1 MTTVVVGSRASRLAR
16 AQVREWLEPM
26 RKRHPHVTFKQ
37 RVVLEGGDE
46 DRQTASL
53 SEVAAKTES
62 GNAFS
67 GKQQRALLAGQVDVV
82 VHSFKD
88 LPTEPTPGLTV
99 LPVPGPREDVRDVLC
114 GHTLATLP
122 PGARVGTGAQR
133 RIAQLLALRPDVVTV
148 PIRGN
153 VPPRLGRLKGPGA
166 VDAVLLAAAGLGRL
180 GIGSDVSERLDVE
193 AFPPSPGQG
202 ALAIQVRTDDERV
215 RELLAGIGDPDVDA
229 AVRAERSMLEAL
241 HGGCSV
247 PVGAHATVDA
257 DMLRLSGTVTSLDG
271 KTQVRATASG
281 PLSAPEGL
289 GKAVAAELLER
300 GADGILA
307 TIRPS
312 TQ

>member
-1 MTTVVVGSRASRLAR
+1 MTTVIVGSRASRLAR
-16 AQVREWLEPM
+16 AQVREWLGPM
-26 RKRHPHVTFKQ
+26 RKRFPHVTFKQ
-37 RVVLEGGDE
+37 RVILEGGDE

-53 SEVAAKTES
+53 AEVAAKTES

-67 GKQQRALLAGQVDVV
+67 GKQQRALLAGEVDVV

-88 LPTEPTPGLTV
+88 LPTEPTPGLML

-122 PGARVGTGAQR
+122 AGARVGTGAQR
-133 RIAQLLALRPDVVTV
+133 RIAQLRALRPDVVTV

-153 VPPRLGRLKGPGA
+153 VPPRLGRIKGPGA

-180 GIGSDVSERLDVE
+180 GIGTEVSEHLDVE
-193 AFPPSPGQG
+193 TFPPSPGQG
-202 ALAIQVRTDDERV
+202 ALAIQVRTEDERL
-215 RELLAGIGDPDVDA
+215 RELLAGIGDPIVDA

-247 PVGAHATVDA
+247 PVGAHATVSGDS
-257 DMLRLSGTVTSLDG
+257 MHLSGTVTSLDG
-271 KTQVRATASG
+271 KEQVRATASG
-281 PLSAPEGL
+281 PLSDPEGL
-289 GKAVAAELLER
+289 GQAVAAELMKR

-307 TIRPS
+307 TIRG
-312 TQ
+312 

>member
-1 MTTVVVGSRASRLAR
+1 MTTVIVGSRASRLAR
-16 AQVREWLEPM
+16 AQVREWLGPIR
-26 RKRHPHVTFKQ
+26 RKFPHVTFKQ
-37 RVVLEGGDE
+37 RVILEGGDA

-53 SEVAAKTES
+53 AEVAAKTES

-67 GKQQRALLAGQVDVV
+67 GKQQRALLAGEVDVV

-88 LPTEPTPGLTV
+88 LPTEPTPGLML

-114 GHTLATLP
+114 GHTLKSLP

-133 RIAQLLALRPDVVTV
+133 RIAQLRALRPDIVTV

-153 VPPRLGRLKGPGA
+153 VPPRLGRLKGPGS

-180 GIGSDVSERLDVE
+180 GIGAEISEHLDV
-193 AFPPSPGQG
+193 ATFPPSPGQG
-202 ALAIQVRTDDERV
+202 ALAIQVRTEDERM
-215 RELLAGIGDPDVDA
+215 RELLAGIGDPAVDA

-247 PVGAHATVDA
+247 PVGAHATVSGDS
-257 DMLRLSGTVTSLDG
+257 MHLSGTVTSLDG
-271 KTQVRATASG
+271 KEQVRATARG
-281 PLSAPEGL
+281 PLGDPEGL
-289 GKAVAAELLER
+289 GQAVAAELMKR

-307 TIRPS
+307 AIR
-312 TQ
+312 T